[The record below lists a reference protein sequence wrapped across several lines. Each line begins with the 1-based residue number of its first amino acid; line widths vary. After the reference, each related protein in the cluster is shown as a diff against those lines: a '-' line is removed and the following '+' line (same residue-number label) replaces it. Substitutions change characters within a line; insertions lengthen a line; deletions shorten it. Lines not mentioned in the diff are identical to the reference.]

1 MRLAPH
7 ATARR
12 PMELDTP
19 SPTPVAGQLLLRRW
33 MWRDK
38 RYVPCRLFALCNK
51 MDSGDDEGRSSLL
64 GLFRWHNRPTSPAIG
79 VLNAG
84 LPYLICGM

>member
-38 RYVPCRLFALCNK
+38 RYVPCRLFATVQQN
-51 MDSGDDEGRSSLL
+51 G
-64 GLFRWHNRPTSPAIG
+64 FRR
-79 VLNAG
+79 
-84 LPYLICGM
+84 